1 MSFSNVAVGMPAEA
15 MTDRRWGADTR
26 LCIVV
31 CVSFRFGLQSTAR
44 DVGGVC
50 KGARDAEL
58 AGFDVFQVGDHIGAG
73 VSPLVSLAAAA
84 GVTER
89 ITLGTLV
96 LNNDLR
102 HPVVL
107 AQELATL
114 DRLSDGRVEVGIGA
128 GHSFTEYAAAGL
140 PFDPPSVR
148 KQRLAESV
156 EILRSLLDGSKTTFD
171 GRHYTVESATIIRPK
186 QRHVAILVG
195 VNGKT
200 ALAHAARHADIVA
213 PTMLGRTLADGQS
226 HEVRWEADRLDETV
240 AWVRD
245 AAASAGRAMCLHA
258 LVQAVVL
265 TADRDSVAKD
275 IARRYGMALSDVL
288 ATPFLC
294 LGTHR
299 EMSDHLL
306 ECRERWGIEYYTV
319 RAIDEFEPV
328 IASLRAA

>member
-1 MSFSNVAVGMPAEA
+1 M
-15 MTDRRWGADTR
+15 
-26 LCIVV
+26 
-31 CVSFRFGLQSTAR
+31 SFRFGLQSTAR
-44 DVGGVC
+44 DVGGVRND
-50 KGARDAEL
+50 ARSAER

-73 VSPLVSLAAAA
+73 ASPLASLAAAA
-84 GVTER
+84 AVTER

-114 DRLSDGRVEVGIGA
+114 DHLSDGRVEVGIGA

-140 PFDPPSVR
+140 PFDPPAVR

-156 EILRSLLDGSKTTFD
+156 EILRSLLDGSETSFH
-171 GRHYTVESATIIRPK
+171 GRHYAVEGATILCPK
-186 QRHVAILVG
+186 QQHIPILVG

-226 HEVRWEADRLDETV
+226 HEARWEADRLDETV
-240 AWVRD
+240 AWIRN
-245 AAASAGRAMCLHA
+245 AAASAGRAMSLHA
-258 LVQAVVL
+258 LVQAVVV
-265 TADRDSVAKD
+265 TADRIGVAKD
-275 IARRYGMALSDVL
+275 IATRYGVALSDVL

-294 LGTHR
+294 LGTHQAI
-299 EMSDHLL
+299 SHHLL
-306 ECRERWGIEYYTV
+306 ECKQRWGIEYYTV
-319 RAIDEFEPV
+319 RVIDEFEPV
-328 IASLRAA
+328 VANLRRV